1 MYNENIKNR
10 YIENKES
17 EVIVPKGYLQ
27 NCFKKSEPFEE
38 ELGKDI
44 SNFTAYEINNF
55 FKTLNI
61 SSYESLLVLCNSF
74 QQYTQWCLQQNLVK
88 DSQNHFLEFDKDDL
102 IACLN
107 KIAMQNKIIP
117 KETIYRWCNEL
128 VNYGDSFAII
138 ALFEGLKGK
147 NYCEIVNAKIE
158 DLNTKKKT
166 FKTCTGRI
174 IPVSDKFIELAINSD
189 KELNYLA
196 ITGME
201 QRQTKLIDNGL
212 IIKDYPN
219 VKDGVSEFIKG
230 RRLYNRALRMFDFL
244 GVADWCSFNAIYGSG
259 LVSFIQEEMTK
270 YNVDIETFLASKEMR
285 KETENKYGITVQK
298 YLIYQKYPMLFKNN

>member
-117 KETIYRWCNEL
+117 KETIYGWCNEL

-147 NYCEIVNAKIE
+147 NYCEIVNAKI
-158 DLNTKKKT
+158 
-166 FKTCTGRI
+166 CTGCFGCASFACNR
-174 IPVSDKFIELAINSD
+174 
-189 KELNYLA
+189 
-196 ITGME
+196 
-201 QRQTKLIDNGL
+201 QRPFASGCHQ
-212 IIKDYPN
+212 PCQH
-219 VKDGVSEFIKG
+219 SPS
-230 RRLYNRALRMFDFL
+230 R
-244 GVADWCSFNAIYGSG
+244 SQAIYDPPSPSRLGEVGSEDG
-259 LVSFIQEEMTK
+259 RS
-270 YNVDIETFLASKEMR
+270 R
-285 KETENKYGITVQK
+285 
-298 YLIYQKYPMLFKNN
+298 